1 LLVLGKVRWFH
12 HLGYW
17 DPPLANGDATAGQL
31 EGDLTGVD
39 SGVGVGQGSGRDW
52 GVEID
57 LVALGTGAGRQQRR
71 GKDGIG
77 R

>member
-1 LLVLGKVRWFH
+1 MARSGGFH
-12 HLGYW
+12 HLRYW
-17 DPPLANGDATAGQL
+17 DPPLANCHATAGQP

-39 SGVGVGQGSGRDW
+39 NGVGVGQGSGRDW
-52 GVEID
+52 DVELD
-57 LVALGTGAGRQQRR
+57 LVTLGLGAGRQQRG